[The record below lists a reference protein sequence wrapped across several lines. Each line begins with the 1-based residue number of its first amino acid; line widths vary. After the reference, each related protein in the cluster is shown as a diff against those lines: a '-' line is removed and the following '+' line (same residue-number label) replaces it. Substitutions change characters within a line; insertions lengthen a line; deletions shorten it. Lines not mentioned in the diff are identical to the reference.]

1 MKYVVEGVA
10 YTSKKSATD
19 AAAELHKTQ
28 GRPIQ
33 IVQGDSTL
41 GEVQSVSWVGREEYI
56 EPEPVDRT
64 DRLATRR
71 EREPGTDLPD
81 AQEP

>member
-10 YTSKKSATD
+10 YTSKKSAET
-19 AAAELHKTQ
+19 AARELHLAQ
-28 GRPIQ
+28 GRAIQ

-41 GEVQSVSWVGREEYI
+41 GEVQSVTWVGREEYV
-56 EPEPVDRT
+56 EPAPVDRT
-64 DRLATRR
+64 ERLAQRR